1 MELLK
6 RSLKRR
12 IQKLRSRQMG
22 NAYKK
27 KKIHW
32 NLVLWLVTVASFFI
46 IRALDEV
53 KEEGRWDVNTIQKLA
68 EWENQEAAGRLEQ
81 IEATD
86 VKKSEIVTSGEE
98 EYLEVS
104 YIAGN
109 VPQRIEESLLSE
121 LLPQGM
127 FGITRLIEE
136 QYSMADLQRLDYL
149 INHFYI
155 VDSSTIATAEEFDV
169 ETFIEKDLRIAKT
182 NAPQILI
189 YHTHGSEAYLDS
201 RPNMAEDSVIGLGK
215 LLAEELRESYGYEVI
230 HYVAYFDRKAD
241 GSGDRDN
248 AYNNS
253 LPVITEL
260 LEEYPSIE
268 VVIDLHRDSGAARVA
283 EVDGVHMAKIMLFNG
298 LCRTKSGPI
307 TYYNNPHLETNLA
320 FSFQMNVVGN
330 AMYPGLMHRIY
341 LKSYRY
347 NMHLAEKY
355 LLIELG
361 TEQNTLQEAKNS
373 MKPLA
378 AILNQVLTVR

>member
-1 MELLK
+1 MLK

-32 NLVLWLVTVASFFI
+32 NLLLWIVTVAVFFV
-46 IRALDEV
+46 IRAMDER
-53 KEEGRWDVNTIQKLA
+53 KEKAEWDVISIQALA
-68 EWENQEAAGRLEQ
+68 ERENQEAAGNFDDLETNGAGKM
-81 IEATD
+81 E
-86 VKKSEIVTSGEE
+86 TSGTEE

-109 VPQRIEESLLSE
+109 APQQIEDSLFSE
-121 LLPQGM
+121 LFPQDL
-127 FGITRLIEE
+127 FGFTKLVQERYAME
-136 QYSMADLQRLDYL
+136 DLQSLDYL

-169 ETFIEKDLRIAKT
+169 EAFIEKDLRMEKID
-182 NAPQILI
+182 APQILI
-189 YHTHGSEAYLDS
+189 YHTHGSEAYADS
-201 RPNMAEDSVIGLGK
+201 RPNMAEDSVIGVGK
-215 LLAEELRESYGYEVI
+215 LLAEELRETYGYEVI
-230 HYVAYFDRKAD
+230 HHVEYFDRKAD

-253 LPVITEL
+253 LPVITTL
-260 LEEYPSIE
+260 LEQYPSIE
-268 VVIDLHRDSGAARVA
+268 VIIDLHRDSGAARVA
-283 EVDGVHMAKIMLFNG
+283 EVDGVRMAKIMLFNG
-298 LCRTKSGPI
+298 LCRTKNGPI
-307 TYYNNPHLETNLA
+307 TYYSNPNLEKNLA
-320 FSFQMNVVGN
+320 FSFQVNVVGN

>member
-1 MELLK
+1 
-6 RSLKRR
+6 
-12 IQKLRSRQMG
+12 MG

-32 NLVLWLVTVASFFI
+32 NLLLWIVTVSSFFI
-46 IRALDEV
+46 IRAMDEK
-53 KEEGRWDVNTIQKLA
+53 KEKAEWEVIGIQALA
-68 EWENQEAAGRLEQ
+68 ERENQEAAGHLGVLESAD
-81 IEATD
+81 IGKLETAEA
-86 VKKSEIVTSGEE
+86 EE

-109 VPQRIEESLLSE
+109 APQQIEDSLFSE
-121 LLPQGM
+121 LFPQDL
-127 FGITRLIEE
+127 FGFTNLVQER
-136 QYSMADLQRLDYL
+136 YSMADLQSLDYL

-169 ETFIEKDLRIAKT
+169 EAFIEKDLRMEKID
-182 NAPQILI
+182 APQILI
-189 YHTHGSEAYLDS
+189 YHTHGSEAYADS

-215 LLAEELRESYGYEVI
+215 LLAEELQETYGYEVI
-230 HYVAYFDRKAD
+230 HHVEYFDRKAD

-253 LPVITEL
+253 LPVITAL
-260 LEEYPSIE
+260 LEQYPSIE
-268 VVIDLHRDSGAARVA
+268 VIIDLHRDSGTARVA
-283 EVDGVHMAKIMLFNG
+283 EVDGVRMAKIMLFNG

-307 TYYNNPHLETNLA
+307 TYYSNPYLETNLA

-378 AILNQVLTVR
+378 AILNQVLSVR

>member
-1 MELLK
+1 MLK
-6 RSLKRR
+6 RTLKRR

-32 NLVLWLVTVASFFI
+32 NLLLWLVTVVSFFI
-46 IRALDEV
+46 IRTMDEKKGEV
-53 KEEGRWDVNTIQKLA
+53 NWDVMGIQALV
-68 EWENQEAAGRLEQ
+68 ERENKEAVSSSEGLEQ
-81 IEATD
+81 TSAGKTEVSAT
-86 VKKSEIVTSGEE
+86 E

-109 VPQRIEESLLSE
+109 APQQIEESLFTE
-121 LLPQGM
+121 LFPQEL
-127 FGITRLIEE
+127 FGITRLIGEHYE
-136 QYSMADLQRLDYL
+136 ISDLQSLDYL

-169 ETFIEKDLRIAKT
+169 EAFIEKDLRLEKT
-182 NAPQILI
+182 DEPQILI
-189 YHTHGSEAYLDS
+189 YHTHGSESYIDS

-215 LLAEELRESYGYEVI
+215 LLAEELRETYGYEVI
-230 HYVAYFDRKAD
+230 HHVAYFDRKAD

-253 LPVITEL
+253 LPVITAL

-283 EVDGVHMAKIMLFNG
+283 EVDGVRMAKIMLFNG

-307 TYYNNPHLETNLA
+307 TYYSNPNLETNLA

-361 TEQNTLQEAKNS
+361 TEKNTLQEAKNA